1 MRFTRFPRWSPYVV
15 TDRKLGYARRAL
27 QRSRDECPLFPEL
40 TDQRSPEQRMED
52 NARHGRIHWRNMRYT
67 QAATWREARYELATL
82 RPSQRAGL
90 LRYWQQCNLL
100 GSAVYFLGCIGA
112 IKRRRVCF
120 WHKLAELRRLRLI
133 GAGRLPRPAAWTKFQ
148 PVNP

>member
-15 TDRKLGYARRAL
+15 TDRKLGYARRAI

-40 TDQRSPEQRMED
+40 TDQRSPEQRMAD
-52 NARHGRIHWRNMRYT
+52 NERHGRIHWQNLRLT
-67 QAATWREARYELATL
+67 QAATWREVRRELATL

-90 LRYWQQCNLL
+90 LRYWQVCRMP
-100 GSAVYFLGCIGA
+100 GSAVYLLGCIGQ

-133 GAGRLPRPAAWTKFQ
+133 GAGRLPRPAAWTRFQ